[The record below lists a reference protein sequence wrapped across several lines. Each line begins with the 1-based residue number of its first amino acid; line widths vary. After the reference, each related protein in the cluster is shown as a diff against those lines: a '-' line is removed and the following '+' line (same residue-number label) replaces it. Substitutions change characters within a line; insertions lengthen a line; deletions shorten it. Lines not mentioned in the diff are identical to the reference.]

1 MLKIVYLVYMYTT
14 AELYYRY
21 HVVFVYMVHKY
32 PQIVDS
38 VNVIPATMDLVVTL
52 NVMVMESVMEH
63 IVNVL

>member
-1 MLKIVYLVYMYTT
+1 VTI
-14 AELYYRY
+14 
-21 HVVFVYMVHKY
+21 FVYMVHKY

-63 IVNVL
+63 IVNVM